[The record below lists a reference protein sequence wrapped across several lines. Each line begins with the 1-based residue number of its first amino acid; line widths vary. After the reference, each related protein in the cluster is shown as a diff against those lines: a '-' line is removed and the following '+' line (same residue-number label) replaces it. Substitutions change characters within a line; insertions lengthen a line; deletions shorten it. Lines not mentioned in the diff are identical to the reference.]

1 MASNHFFP
9 QRGWVPFKRAGSRG
23 AANMPTSLQTT
34 QSIGMATV
42 TSSAPITVGSWNA
55 KHMFVVMD
63 RSATITSIT
72 PNSAQVATVAAF
84 TDGATGTVF
93 PIGTLYY
100 ANGAMIDPYIP
111 EGGTQGFDG
120 LLAVCSGTSQ
130 VAALSG
136 YTHGSNADPSL
147 TGGLS
152 FTPATPQFT
161 LVKSVRRATMT
172 DPGTWRHFDDLVA
185 IHFVSAV
192 PKVGSVPP
200 GVSDLDKNSFAGCD
214 INTRIKSVLG
224 PGFAYST
231 GMPTLA
237 TCLTSNYFRA
247 LQPYWTRSAEVK
259 RRMMIVDTDLSGTG
273 YSGGTGGFGVTWS
286 DFFAAMLAE
295 GENAVNQ
302 TNLNT
307 AFEMALAFGAQLVGL
322 YNRGDDRNGGAGQND
337 GHKQFAM
344 LFGMAYSG
352 VAGILTKALA
362 VQGNVTNQQ
371 YWMTSA
377 QEGVATKWP
386 GNHFVLD
393 TTVMAENVGR
403 PAWAHT
409 VVNFVPA
416 RINTTHNA
424 DYEYT
429 AGAGSFPEMM
439 NIMLLKAGPSG
450 QDGSQVITRNLG
462 MTTANDY
469 AAPVAYNDLYRTL
482 NTNTLTVSSIDP
494 TLPRHVTY
502 YDDRRTSC
510 AVAKWTGAPESFVP
524 ETNATAYF
532 AAISQG
538 FSWNLTN
545 AGGVTETVL
554 EWAVQYS
561 EDQKLWKNVTT
572 PAISGTQT
580 GLPQR
585 LFYLRWRRRSASGW
599 GPWSVNH
606 PRQTNT
612 GTTRL
617 TVTPTGTT
625 VSVPQAIT
633 GQGLFVQ
640 KYPNWSG
647 SFMIAAPSTLAAT
660 DPYVYVSRG
669 DVGNETGLTWTYDF
683 VVNGVTVL
691 SGISDFNAGIAPKVA
706 WAGQSAYA
714 VVKKFD
720 GVTNTS
726 ANTAT
731 ITMPS
736 AGGTRGLYRPTGLVG
751 ALPTNFTQLWGVGSE
766 LTYQSSS
773 VSDIRPVARMTLNST
788 AAARLWT
795 LDELFPIGYLNNVAE
810 GEVQAEIQ
818 YGISS
823 GASNQFNDFVIRA
836 TGANAAAANGYFL
849 KFGAST
855 ANRTVQLW
863 RYVAGVGTQQ
873 TMQYTGGPGTQLVK
887 PKPIGNASAAALS
900 RVRFDWRMS
909 GGSLVIR
916 AKYWWESDDPET
928 FPSTEPAA
936 WDITYTD
943 ASPLATGGLGLGLRN
958 SVNDRDL
965 FWMGIGVGAT
975 ETAPTL

>member
-1 MASNHFFP
+1 MRDALSALLWGGLRPAAGGGGVVADMA
-9 QRGWVPFKRAGSRG
+9 
-23 AANMPTSLQTT
+23 TSLQTA
-34 QSIGMATV
+34 QAIGMATV
-42 TSSAPITVGSWNA
+42 NSNVPITVGAWNA

-63 RSATITSIT
+63 RVATVTSVA

-84 TDGATGTVF
+84 TDGVTGTVF
-93 PIGTLYY
+93 PIGTPYW
-100 ANGAMIDPYIP
+100 ANGAMIDPYIAD
-111 EGGTQGFDG
+111 GGTQGFDG
-120 LLAVCSGTSQ
+120 LLAVSNGTSQ
-130 VAALSG
+130 VAAVSG
-136 YTHGSNADPSL
+136 YAHGSNADPSL
-147 TGGLS
+147 APIS
-152 FTPATPQFT
+152 FNPSTPPFT
-161 LVKSVRRATMT
+161 LVKSVRKAGMT
-172 DPGTWRHFDDLVA
+172 DPGAWRHFDDLVA
-185 IHFVSAV
+185 IHFVSAI

-200 GVSDLDKNSFAGCD
+200 GVSDLNKSSFLDCNA
-214 INTRIKSVLG
+214 NTRIKAVLG
-224 PGFAYST
+224 PGFAYSA

-237 TCLTSNYFRA
+237 TCLASNYFRA
-247 LQPYWTRSAEVK
+247 LQPYWTRSGEVR

-273 YSGGTGGFGVTWS
+273 YSGGTGGYGVTWS

-295 GENAVNQ
+295 GENAANQ

-322 YNRGDDRNGGAGQND
+322 YNRGDDRQGGAGQND

-352 VAGILTKALA
+352 VAGLLTKALA
-362 VQGNVTNQQ
+362 IQGNVTNQQ
-371 YWMTSA
+371 YWMTA
-377 QEGVATKWP
+377 GQEGVATKWP

-393 TTVMAENVGR
+393 TAVMAEHIGR
-403 PAWAHT
+403 PAWAHS
-409 VVNFVPA
+409 VAAFVPN

-429 AGAGSFPEMM
+429 AGAGSFPEML
-439 NIMLLKAGPSG
+439 NIMLLKAGPGG

-462 MTTANDY
+462 MIAANND

-482 NTNTLTVSSIDP
+482 NTNALTVSSIDP
-494 TLPRHVTY
+494 TLARHVAY
-502 YDDRRTSC
+502 HDDRRAGC
-510 AVAKWTGAPESFVP
+510 AVAKWTGAPESFTP
-524 ETNATAYF
+524 DANQGSYL

-554 EWAVQYS
+554 QWAIEYS
-561 EDQKLWKNVTT
+561 EDQKFWKSVAS

-585 LFYLRWRRRSASGW
+585 LLYVRWRRRSASGW

-633 GQGLFVQ
+633 GQDLYVQ
-640 KYPNWSG
+640 KYPNWLG
-647 SFMIAAPSTLAAT
+647 NFFVVAPAILSA
-660 DPYVYVSRG
+660 DNPYLYVSRG
-669 DVGNETGLTWTYDF
+669 DVGNETGLTWTYDL

-691 SGISDFNAGIAPKVA
+691 AGVSDFNAGIVRKAA
-706 WAGQSAYA
+706 WAGLPCYA

-726 ANTAT
+726 ANTST
-731 ITMPS
+731 VTMPS
-736 AGGTRGLYRPTGLVG
+736 VGGTKGLYRPIGAVG
-751 ALPTNFTQLWGVGSE
+751 ALPVNLTQLWGSGSE
-766 LTYQSSS
+766 LTYQASS
-773 VSDIRPVARMTLNST
+773 VSDIRPVARMATNAT

-795 LDELFPIGYLNNVAE
+795 LDELLPIGYLNNVAE
-810 GEVQAEIQ
+810 GEIQAEVQ

-836 TGANAAAANGYFL
+836 TGANAAAANGYVL
-849 KFGAST
+849 KFGGSGT
-855 ANRTVQLW
+855 NRQIQLW

-873 TMQYTGGPGTQLVK
+873 TMAYTGGPGTSLVL
-887 PKPIGNASAAALS
+887 PKPIGNVSAAGPS
-900 RVRFDWRMS
+900 RIRFDWRMS
-909 GGSLVIR
+909 GGSLIIR
-916 AKYWWESDDPET
+916 AKFWWESDDPET
-928 FPSTEPAA
+928 YPSTEPAA
-936 WDITYTD
+936 WQITYTD
-943 ASPLATGGLGLGLRN
+943 AAPLASGALGLGLRN
-958 SVNDRDL
+958 SANDRDL